1 MDMIFVD
8 TLLFKVIALFGTFSL
23 ISVGISVGTYLYIIK
38 KDKKTVK
45 ENMNKHKLLEMSDE
59 EIINLK
65 VENVKQQYQRSCDIK
80 LAKEAKSSENTIAIN
95 NGEKSLST
103 INPNIYERM
112 DIIDKLGYH
121 SNEQPINL
129 GIIENKESESQKV
142 KTITNKNRT

>member
-23 ISVGISVGTYLYIIK
+23 VSVGISVGTYLYIIK
-38 KDKKTVK
+38 KDKKAAK

-65 VENVKQQYQRSCDIK
+65 VENVKKQYQRSCDIK

-95 NGEKSLST
+95 NGCT

-112 DIIDKLGYH
+112 DIIDKLDYH

-129 GIIENKESESQKV
+129 GIIENKESGSQKV